1 MRSYFNRFIVLF
13 VLILFSNLVTGQFQE
28 YNWKDD
34 LKRTEGLDYLSN
46 MHDALVLFESHV
58 IDFSHFNTNVTFY
71 QVQKRIKILTELGL
85 NQSAYVYIPLMENQ
99 TIEMLDACTIKE
111 DGQVINMDASD
122 IYQVDMTAG
131 GEEASEDE
139 YVSYSKFAIPSVEVG
154 DEIEVIYKLALSDY
168 AGGDILPN
176 SEAFSFVTQY
186 NFILPPSVDFACQPK
201 NGFPGPEVHN
211 LSNGFKQAV
220 FTIKNVKSIQN
231 ESFSIPY
238 LTLPWFSYQVTSFD
252 PNYDSDKTTDWQ
264 LFHLGMKMSLQ
275 NAQKSKKK
283 HTQYY
288 QQVLAEVTEG
298 LDSPFE
304 KFTRMYHYLCD
315 SIEHT
320 EEISPQEA
328 GKSNEYFLYKGYMNR
343 FVLYRTV
350 LQVLDDLHLDYHLCF
365 ARNRYRGPINI
376 MNPRMEEVDEYLILI
391 NDEYLE
397 PHFLCLNHPLINYQ
411 IDEIPSHLSGSKVA
425 YINESHDFQLDSIML
440 PDWETEATCMA
451 DLIEV
456 NIDPLQPDTSRLTV
470 NSMYTGHATTL
481 YRSLNQMM
489 EMDTLMRKSF
499 LEYRRYEN
507 PNVFVDTSELVS
519 AQREFPFE
527 LKFNIQAGIAGAFDI
542 INDSLLSIPLENF
555 IDHPTLETKTKER
568 ILDCYPEFR
577 FMDSVAVSFVFPEEY
592 QIEVINDKDLEF
604 GVSNHAGSYQLG
616 LKQDGNKIQLSSGY
630 TITSRK
636 IDAKEIGDIDQLN
649 DTYNRGKQNALLIR
663 YTTRTEPLISG
674 LNQ

>member
-1 MRSYFNRFIVLF
+1 MLLLAL
-13 VLILFSNLVTGQFQE
+13 VLISNHVAGQIRE
-28 YNWKDD
+28 YNWKND
-34 LKRTEGLDYLSN
+34 LKRTEGLDYLSST
-46 MHDALVLFESHV
+46 HDAVVLFENHV
-58 IDFSHFNTNVTFY
+58 IDFSHFHTNVTYY
-71 QVQKRIKILTELGL
+71 QVQKRMKILTELGL

-99 TIEMLDACTIKE
+99 TIDMLDACTIKE

-131 GEEASEDE
+131 GEKTSEDE

-154 DEIEVIYKLALSDY
+154 DEIEVIYQLALSDY

-201 NGFPGPEVHN
+201 NGFPGPEVHH

-220 FTIKNVKSIQN
+220 FTIRNVKSIQD
-231 ESFSIPY
+231 ESYSIPF

-252 PNYDSDKTTDWQ
+252 PNYDFNKTTDWQ
-264 LFHLGMKMSLQ
+264 LFYMGMKMSLQ

-288 QQVLAEVTEG
+288 RQVLAEVTDAY
-298 LDSPFE
+298 DSPFE
-304 KFTRMYHYLCD
+304 KFTGMYHYLCD
-315 SIEHT
+315 SMDFKA
-320 EEISPQEA
+320 EISPQEG
-328 GKSNEYFLYKGYMNR
+328 GKSNEYFIYKGYMNR
-343 FVLYRTV
+343 FILYRTV
-350 LQVLDDLHLDYHLCF
+350 LQVLDDLQMNYHLCF
-365 ARNRYRGPINI
+365 ARNRYRGPISI
-376 MNPRMEEVDEYLILI
+376 MNPRMEEVDEFLILI

-411 IDEIPSHLSGSKVA
+411 IDEIPSHLSGTKVA
-425 YINESHDFQLDSIML
+425 YIDESNDFQLDSIML
-440 PDWETEATCMA
+440 PDWATEATCMA
-451 DLIEV
+451 DFIEV
-456 NIDPLQPDTSRLTV
+456 NINPHQPDTSRLTV
-470 NSMYTGHATTL
+470 HSMYTGHATTL

-489 EMDTLMRKSF
+489 DTDTLMRKSF

-527 LKFNIQAGIAGAFDI
+527 LKFDIQAGIAGAFDV
-542 INDSLLSIPLENF
+542 INDSLLSIPLNNF
-555 IDHPTLETKTKER
+555 IDHPTLETKTEER

-604 GVSNHAGSYQLG
+604 SISNQAGSYQLG
-616 LKQDGNKIQLSSGY
+616 LKQDGNKVELNSGY
-630 TITSRK
+630 TITSKK

-649 DTYNRGKQNALLIR
+649 ATYNRGKQNVLLIR
-663 YTTRTEPLISG
+663 YTPREEPLISE